1 MVFSSLKPHM
11 KKITFLI
18 PVYNEEKT
26 VGKAIEI
33 VLSLK
38 KIKNKEI
45 IIIDNGSKDRSQE
58 IIKKYKKKKLK
69 IILRRKNLG
78 IGATIKQAIEISTG
92 KYLYIHFSDNEYDIS
107 PIFEMIKLAEKYN
120 LDAVFGSRLK
130 KYSFLKKILLLKFKP
145 SYLGTLII
153 TTLYNVLY
161 NKNFSDV
168 IGSEFYKLSSIK
180 KIYKSDSNYFK
191 YNFILKNRLMSGNF
205 KIEEV
210 FTNYKP
216 RFTKYGNVKCYH
228 IFPAVYEI
236 LKFKLLHS
244 IFKVN

>member
-1 MVFSSLKPHM
+1 M

-18 PVYNEEKT
+18 PVYNEERT

-33 VLSLK
+33 VLGLK

-45 IIIDNGSKDRSQE
+45 IIIDNGSIDRSQE
-58 IIKKYKKKKLK
+58 IIKKFKKKSLK
-69 IILRRKNLG
+69 VILRRKNLG
-78 IGATIKQAIEISTG
+78 YGATIKRAVEISTG
-92 KYLYIHFSDNEYDIS
+92 EYMYIHFSDNEYDIS
-107 PIFEMIKLAEKYN
+107 PVFEMIRLAEKYN

-130 KYSFLKKILLLKFKP
+130 KYNFFKRILLLKFKP

-153 TTLYNVLY
+153 TTLYNILY

-168 IGSEFYKLSSIK
+168 IGSKFYKLSSIK
-180 KIYKSDSNYFK
+180 KIYKSDSNFFNYD
-191 YNFILKNRLMSGNF
+191 FILKNRLISGNF
-205 KIEEV
+205 KIKEV

-216 RFTKYGNVKCYH
+216 RFTKYGNVKYYH

-236 LKFKLLHS
+236 LKFKLLHTML
-244 IFKVN
+244 K